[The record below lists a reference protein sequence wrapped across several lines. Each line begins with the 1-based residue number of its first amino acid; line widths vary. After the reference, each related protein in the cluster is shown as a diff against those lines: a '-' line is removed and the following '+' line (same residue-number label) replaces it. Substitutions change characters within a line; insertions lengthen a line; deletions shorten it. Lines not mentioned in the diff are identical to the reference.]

1 MNLLAL
7 LVDACTCIT
16 VSSVVVAGDGLFC
29 SVILVFFI
37 SWNVIPWSGY
47 FNRERKCPDTQC
59 WLPRSWPFPV
69 LEYKNIS
76 RIKYTETI
84 RVYFKN
90 KLVAL
95 SIIIFETL
103 LSSNV
108 DRILIRGVNALLP
121 PEAKILKI

>member
-1 MNLLAL
+1 VNLLAL

-29 SVILVFFI
+29 SVILDFI

-84 RVYFKN
+84 LSNNAR
-90 KLVAL
+90 KLL
-95 SIIIFETL
+95 GPT
-103 LSSNV
+103 
-108 DRILIRGVNALLP
+108 
-121 PEAKILKI
+121 LKINLLRYQL